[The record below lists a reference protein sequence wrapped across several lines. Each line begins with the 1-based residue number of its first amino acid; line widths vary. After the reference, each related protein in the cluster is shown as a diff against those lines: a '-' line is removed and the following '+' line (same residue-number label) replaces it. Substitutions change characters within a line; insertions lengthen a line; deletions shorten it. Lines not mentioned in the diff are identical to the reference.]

1 MNNKLSLKNINV
13 KYGESLALKSINLDI
28 YKGEFVVLLGSS
40 GAGKSTLLRT
50 INQLN
55 QLTSGELDFFDLG
68 KIRNKKDLQNLRKKT
83 GMIFQQHQLIERN
96 TVFQNVLTGRLGFHS
111 LLRSIL
117 PLPKF
122 DQELA
127 LDCIDRVNLLD
138 KALVKVK
145 ELSGGQQQRVGIARA
160 LAQNPSL
167 ILADEP
173 IASLDPKTSHQVL
186 SMLKDIC
193 KKDNISALTSLH
205 QVDFAKEYGDRII
218 GLSHGKIVFNGK
230 SDQLS
235 DEILKNIYSSSP
247 IAEEANFTS
256 NEVVMV

>member
-1 MNNKLSLKNINV
+1 M
-13 KYGESLALKSINLDI
+13 
-28 YKGEFVVLLGSS
+28 
-40 GAGKSTLLRT
+40 LRT

-55 QLTSGELDFFDLG
+55 PLTSGELDFFDLG

-111 LLRSIL
+111 LFRSIL

-145 ELSGGQQQRVGIARA
+145 VTRCFFNSY
-160 LAQNPSL
+160 SL
-167 ILADEP
+167 FIILCS
-173 IASLDPKTSHQVL
+173 I
-186 SMLKDIC
+186 
-193 KKDNISALTSLH
+193 
-205 QVDFAKEYGDRII
+205 
-218 GLSHGKIVFNGK
+218 KIYITKSYSYNLNFN
-230 SDQLS
+230 SINNTDSFYFLF
-235 DEILKNIYSSSP
+235 NC
-247 IAEEANFTS
+247 FF
-256 NEVVMV
+256 NEVF

>member
-96 TVFQNVLTGRLGFHS
+96 TVFQNTIYKVIFSSSFFFLS
-111 LLRSIL
+111 NRS
-117 PLPKF
+117 
-122 DQELA
+122 
-127 LDCIDRVNLLD
+127 
-138 KALVKVK
+138 
-145 ELSGGQQQRVGIARA
+145 QQSVSI
-160 LAQNPSL
+160 SL
-167 ILADEP
+167 I
-173 IASLDPKTSHQVL
+173 
-186 SMLKDIC
+186 
-193 KKDNISALTSLH
+193 
-205 QVDFAKEYGDRII
+205 
-218 GLSHGKIVFNGK
+218 
-230 SDQLS
+230 
-235 DEILKNIYSSSP
+235 
-247 IAEEANFTS
+247 
-256 NEVVMV
+256 

>member
-55 QLTSGELDFFDLG
+55 PLTSGELDFFDLG

-111 LLRSIL
+111 LFRSIL

-145 ELSGGQQQRVGIARA
+145 VIR
-160 LAQNPSL
+160 
-167 ILADEP
+167 
-173 IASLDPKTSHQVL
+173 
-186 SMLKDIC
+186 
-193 KKDNISALTSLH
+193 
-205 QVDFAKEYGDRII
+205 
-218 GLSHGKIVFNGK
+218 
-230 SDQLS
+230 
-235 DEILKNIYSSSP
+235 YS
-247 IAEEANFTS
+247 F
-256 NEVVMV
+256 

>member
-1 MNNKLSLKNINV
+1 M
-13 KYGESLALKSINLDI
+13 ADDI
-28 YKGEFVVLLGSS
+28 SNFQTSQKIDYKGKDWSVGLEVALILL
-40 GAGKSTLLRT
+40 
-50 INQLN
+50 
-55 QLTSGELDFFDLG
+55 

-111 LLRSIL
+111 LFRSIL

-247 IAEEANFTS
+247 IAEEANVTS

>member
-1 MNNKLSLKNINV
+1 MNP
-13 KYGESLALKSINLDI
+13 
-28 YKGEFVVLLGSS
+28 
-40 GAGKSTLLRT
+40 
-50 INQLN
+50 
-55 QLTSGELDFFDLG
+55 LTSGELDFFDLG

-145 ELSGGQQQRVGIARA
+145 ELSNRSQQSV
-160 LAQNPSL
+160 S
-167 ILADEP
+167 
-173 IASLDPKTSHQVL
+173 
-186 SMLKDIC
+186 
-193 KKDNISALTSLH
+193 ISS
-205 QVDFAKEYGDRII
+205 V
-218 GLSHGKIVFNGK
+218 
-230 SDQLS
+230 
-235 DEILKNIYSSSP
+235 
-247 IAEEANFTS
+247 
-256 NEVVMV
+256 

>member
-1 MNNKLSLKNINV
+1 M
-13 KYGESLALKSINLDI
+13 
-28 YKGEFVVLLGSS
+28 
-40 GAGKSTLLRT
+40 
-50 INQLN
+50 N

-111 LLRSIL
+111 LFRSIL

-145 ELSGGQQQRVGIARA
+145 VIR
-160 LAQNPSL
+160 
-167 ILADEP
+167 
-173 IASLDPKTSHQVL
+173 
-186 SMLKDIC
+186 C
-193 KKDNISALTSLH
+193 
-205 QVDFAKEYGDRII
+205 F
-218 GLSHGKIVFNGK
+218 F
-230 SDQLS
+230 
-235 DEILKNIYSSSP
+235 
-247 IAEEANFTS
+247 
-256 NEVVMV
+256 